1 VSSDVA
7 LIGRLEGDED
17 VVEVDRQSVAR
28 FNATVMGY
36 ALKQIYAADDQCYY
50 ARPGAKS
57 LDKLS
62 TVLEDPNLKVRD
74 DSPDLSNVADRLSK
88 LTVSELKNLAKMLQ
102 DKWKISGEID
112 TKA

>member
-1 VSSDVA
+1 
-7 LIGRLEGDED
+7 
-17 VVEVDRQSVAR
+17 
-28 FNATVMGY
+28 
-36 ALKQIYAADDQCYY
+36 
-50 ARPGAKS
+50 
-57 LDKLS
+57 
-62 TVLEDPNLKVRD
+62 VLEDPNLKVRD